1 MKKMLSTMILLFSL
15 CALQGCAMKN
25 PRPLISELLI
35 ANYPMTYIN
44 DGAGDESVLNT
55 LHYSEGRNKKCHD
68 ILTKVVDLKE
78 KAIPLLIAHLD
89 DMSPTKAKYQ
99 EDAGLS
105 VPFGFVCLDIL
116 IQITDSP
123 AIIHDC
129 KHDGMG
135 ACVHSPYYY
144 MPDGSAR
151 NAAMVKEHWQA
162 LYKKGEIKYVYPEW
176 WKPSTR
182 LKNS

>member
-1 MKKMLSTMILLFSL
+1 MKKMLSSILLFSSL
-15 CALQGCAMKN
+15 CVLHACAVTN
-25 PRPLISELLI
+25 PRPLMSELVI
-35 ANYPMTYIN
+35 ADYPITYIN

-55 LHYSEGRNKKCHD
+55 LHYSNGQNNKCRNT
-68 ILTKVVDLKE
+68 LNRMVDLKE

-89 DMSPTKAKYQ
+89 DMSPTRAKYQ
-99 EDAGLS
+99 QNEGLA

-144 MPDGSAR
+144 MPDVSAKH
-151 NAAMVKEHWQA
+151 AAIVKEHWQA
-162 LYKKGEIKYVYPEW
+162 LYQAGKIKYVYPEW
-176 WKPSTR
+176 WKQRS
-182 LKNS
+182 